1 MALAKTGIRYREV
14 CRTASAVPVKGVQRG
29 GAGGGLRRAVRA
41 GALGGSHHQVVRPAG
56 PREKV
61 APLFLV
67 PPIPPHNASPFCLC
81 SPHPVKP
88 LSAAPVEGSPDR
100 KQSRSSLST
109 ALSSG
114 LEKLKTVTSGS
125 IQPVAPAPQVGQTVD
140 AKRLKVRPSRV
151 PGASEQTFGAV
162 KRCQVSR
169 GQGPGAGQG
178 GARSRPGPPH
188 QSLEAS

>member
-14 CRTASAVPVKGVQRG
+14 CRTAAAVPVKGGRG
-29 GAGGGLRRAVRA
+29 ATQGSEAGRGRRWSEESSEGRGAEGQPPPGGETCWPHRE
-41 GALGGSHHQVVRPAG
+41 GGP
-56 PREKV
+56 P
-61 APLFLV
+61 FLV
-67 PPIPPHNASPFCLC
+67 PRIPPRNASPVCLR

-100 KQSRSSLST
+100 KQPRSSLST

-151 PGASEQTFGAV
+151 PGASEQTCAAV
-162 KRCQVSR
+162 KRRQVS
-169 GQGPGAGQG
+169 
-178 GARSRPGPPH
+178 
-188 QSLEAS
+188 